1 MKLPNVIEIMNL
13 IEKEAK
19 DNDRKISDQ
28 EDEIL
33 SELAKLPENANRL
46 DIYKTILKT
55 VYKDGYVEKD
65 EEDIVLF
72 AKKLLNIKLSEHQK
86 ILYELKFI

>member
-1 MKLPNVIEIMNL
+1 MKLPNVKELMNL

-19 DNDRKISDQ
+19 DNDRKISEQ

-33 SELAKLPENANRL
+33 LELAKLPKKANRL
-46 DIYKTILKT
+46 KMYKTILKT
-55 VYKDGYVEKD
+55 IYKDGYVEKD

-72 AKKLLNIKLSEHQK
+72 ARKLLNIKLQEHQK
-86 ILYELKFI
+86 ILGELEFI